1 MNCFSVRPNIL
12 YFDHFDEFTRKF
24 LIGPK
29 DLLITNQKIADT
41 WFREKIK
48 TAALI
53 IPSDYSEGE
62 PSDQMV
68 EYIYND
74 IRYTAYDRVIAIGGG
89 SVMDIAKLF
98 SLKQITPAL
107 DLFQKS
113 APVVRSH
120 GLILVPATCGTGSE
134 ITNISNLNMISLHT
148 KLGLTDDSLY
158 ADYAVLIPELLKTLP
173 YSYFAISTFDALCH
187 GVESYLSPAATPFTE
202 LYSKKT
208 IDMVLKGYME
218 IAARG
223 PDSRFESLDNY
234 LLAGTYGG
242 IAISNAGCGLIH
254 ALAHPLGSQHR
265 IPHGQA
271 LRILFT
277 AVLKCYET
285 YVPDSK
291 IRTLTAYLSDL
302 LNCPQQNALERL
314 DALIQTLLPLQPL
327 KTYGVRQTDLHTY
340 ARSIQSLHQKLLN
353 NSPYQP
359 TLKNIDEIY
368 RSVY

>member
-29 DLLITNQKIADT
+29 DLLITNQKISDT

-62 PSDQMV
+62 PSDQMI

-74 IRYTAYDRVIAIGGG
+74 ILYTAYDRVIAIGGG
-89 SVMDIAKLF
+89 SIMDIAKLF

-113 APVVRSH
+113 VPAVRSRN
-120 GLILVPATCGTGSE
+120 LILVPTTCGTGSE

-148 KLGLTDDSLY
+148 KLGLTDDSMY

-173 YSYFAISTFDALCH
+173 YSYFAISSFDALCH

-208 IDMVLKGYME
+208 IDMVLRGYMD
-218 IAARG
+218 IAAHG
-223 PDSRFESLDNY
+223 PDSRFQSLDNY

-254 ALAHPLGSQHR
+254 ALAHPLGSQFR

-271 LRILFT
+271 VRALFT
-277 AVLKCYET
+277 TVLKCYEK
-285 YVPDSK
+285 YAPDSK
-291 IRTLTAYLSDL
+291 LCILTGYLSDL
-302 LNCPQQNALERL
+302 LYCAREDALERL
-314 DALIQTLLPLQPL
+314 EALIQAVLPFQPL
-327 KTYGVRQTDLHTY
+327 HTYGVRLTDLRTY
-340 ARSIQSLHQKLLN
+340 APNIQNLQQKLLK